1 MTSTAQRIISA
12 LQQLEQFMPGHH
24 SVSPDYAEN
33 VLTGARVAPVPDPSD
48 EGEGVLCVTFPGGHA
63 MKVNGRLYLKLQIIE
78 SARLEADAADAD
90 EGATTVSQRVASL
103 SAQLRRKHDLN

>member
-1 MTSTAQRIISA
+1 MNTTAQRIISA

-48 EGEGVLCVTFPGGHA
+48 EGEGFLSVTFPGGHA
-63 MKVNGRLYLKLQIIE
+63 MKVNGRLYLHLQIIE
-78 SARLEADAADAD
+78 SARFEVDGDY
-90 EGATTVSQRVASL
+90 GNMTVSQRVAEL
-103 SAQLRRKHDLN
+103 SEHLRGKYELN

>member
-1 MTSTAQRIISA
+1 MNTTAQRIISA

-48 EGEGVLCVTFPGGHA
+48 EGEGFLSVTVPGGHA
-63 MKVNGRLYLKLQIIE
+63 MKVNGRLYLRLQIIE
-78 SARLEADAADAD
+78 SARFEVDGD
-90 EGATTVSQRVASL
+90 EGNLTVSQRVAQL
-103 SAQLRRKHDLN
+103 SEHLRGKYDLN